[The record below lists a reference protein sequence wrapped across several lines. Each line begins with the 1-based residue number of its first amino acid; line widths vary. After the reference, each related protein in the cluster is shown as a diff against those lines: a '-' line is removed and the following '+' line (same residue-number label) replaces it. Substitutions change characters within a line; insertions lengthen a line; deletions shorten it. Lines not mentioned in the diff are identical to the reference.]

1 MFNVI
6 QSIDAFQIKQT
17 EHFASLSMDEMS
29 QPQEETGSRT
39 IRSSRVKVT
48 QGSLDR
54 PFDAKVVKVQGDL
67 ASLGET
73 GSNNEKVAIGKAG
86 PSSNVKEPLGRNEAG
101 KEKKSPAAPGV
112 TLANF
117 KTSTPKKD
125 GQEGQKNMGVK
136 SAKKARKG
144 ILNTSSVFD
153 HEDDVEVRQILAK
166 QMKQAKDCKVGGPQ
180 RTSPATA
187 VTPCRKLVAFKT
199 ILADLCRVRHLKE
212 PIYDCYRINDGKYSK
227 RVAVGK
233 MKEWGRGCASMM
245 EAEGEAA
252 KAWLAN
258 YYPNWRHF
266 VGEEDLAQPSNMEKE
281 KLSCVAVLKACGSAD
296 EPQAPGSSPSGEK
309 FPKFHLFQSFFY
321 KGGTYERKLSGAPGV
336 EASGSAD
343 VPQAQKSS
351 PAGEKFPTLCSL

>member
-1 MFNVI
+1 
-6 QSIDAFQIKQT
+6 
-17 EHFASLSMDEMS
+17 MS
-29 QPQEETGSRT
+29 QPQEETGSKT

-73 GSNNEKVAIGKAG
+73 GSNNEKVSIGMAG
-86 PSSNVKEPLGRNEAG
+86 PSSNVKEPLGSNEAG
-101 KEKKSPAAPGV
+101 KKRKSIAVPEV

-125 GQEGQKNMGVK
+125 GKEGQRHMGVK

-187 VTPCRKLVAFKT
+187 VTPCRKLVA
-199 ILADLCRVRHLKE
+199 CSYE
-212 PIYDCYRINDGKYSK
+212 
-227 RVAVGK
+227 
-233 MKEWGRGCASMM
+233 
-245 EAEGEAA
+245 
-252 KAWLAN
+252 
-258 YYPNWRHF
+258 
-266 VGEEDLAQPSNMEKE
+266 
-281 KLSCVAVLKACGSAD
+281 
-296 EPQAPGSSPSGEK
+296 
-309 FPKFHLFQSFFY
+309 
-321 KGGTYERKLSGAPGV
+321 TYERKFSQFSLLSEAPGV